1 MTDHDAGDEHA
12 APPAAAAPPSP
23 PDAPASEWFGLSAR
37 STANAIACR
46 LGGPVYLCGSALS
59 VRRPAD
65 YDVRVVLAEH
75 DLARLFGKETQRGD
89 GDIFDWTERDLR
101 RGREQLKQSRRLS
114 RRFRCN
120 VDFQIQT
127 EAEHAAHE
135 GRPRLRLDNVPDDV
149 LAAGLGDP

>member
-1 MTDHDAGDEHA
+1 MTNDHDAGDEHVA
-12 APPAAAAPPSP
+12 APAAPAPE
-23 PDAPASEWFGLSAR
+23 PASAWFRLSAR
-37 STANAIACR
+37 TTANAIACR

-59 VRRPAD
+59 VWRPAD

-75 DLARLFGKETQRGD
+75 DLARLFGKAKPRGD
-89 GDIFDWTERDLR
+89 GLDWTERDLR

-135 GRPRLRLDNVPDDV
+135 GCPRLRLDTVPDDV
-149 LAAGLGDP
+149 LAAGMGDA